1 MVALFPNLP
10 IKRHIPNVKKTLM
23 IASGKG
29 GVGKSTMS
37 ANIAVG
43 LARRGLSVGLLDLDL
58 YGPSIPRLMGFPETA
73 HCDAES
79 DRLSPLTNY
88 GVKCMSMGFLTPP
101 DGIVAWRGLM
111 VMKGVQQMLWKV
123 NWGEQ
128 LDVLVMDMPP
138 GTGDTHLTVCQQV
151 IIDSSIIVTTPQQVA
166 LSGTEKGLRLLQTMK
181 VPVMGIIENM
191 KWIEC
196 NHCHQPVQLFN
207 DKTNE
212 LAKKYNIPIIGN
224 IPMVAEENASMDNG
238 VPSTAKSTIPVYY
251 EQLISKIVS
260 QLDHSDTKTSVDH
273 SNTQ

>member
-1 MVALFPNLP
+1 M
-10 IKRHIPNVKKTLM
+10 VKKTLM

-58 YGPSIPRLMGFPETA
+58 YGPSIPRLLGFPESSK
-73 HCDAES
+73 CDAQSKE
-79 DRLSPLTNY
+79 LLPLMNY

-111 VMKGVQQMLWKV
+111 VMKGVQQLLWSVK
-123 NWGEQ
+123 WSDTP

-151 IIDSSIIVTTPQQVA
+151 IIDSAIIVTTPQQVA
-166 LSGTEKGLRLLQTMK
+166 LSGTEKGVRLLKTMN
-181 VPVMGIIENM
+181 VPMMGLIENM

-196 NHCHQPVQLFN
+196 DNCQHKIQLFPN
-207 DKTNE
+207 KTLQ
-212 LAKKYNIPIIGN
+212 LAQKYNLPLLGSV
-224 IPMVAEENASMDNG
+224 PMVSAEGVSMDDG
-238 VPSTAKSTIPVYY
+238 VPSTSKPSIPLYY
-251 EQLISKIVS
+251 QQI
-260 QLDHSDTKTSVDH
+260 LDQIIHHFETKTTSDR
-273 SNTQ
+273 SNIQ